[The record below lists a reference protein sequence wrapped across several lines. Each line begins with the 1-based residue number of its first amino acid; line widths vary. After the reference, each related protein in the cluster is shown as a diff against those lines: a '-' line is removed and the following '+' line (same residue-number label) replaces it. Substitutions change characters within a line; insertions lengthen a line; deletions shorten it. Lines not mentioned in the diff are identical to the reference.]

1 MRRLLFNR
9 SFCSSAGQQSKSGF
23 TLIELLLIIV
33 LLGVLAVAA
42 INAFEGN
49 EDQGRE
55 NITRLEMVQLQKAL
69 LQFRRDTRELPCW
82 VYLEGV
88 YSPNSDMETVY
99 TFVSEDPALETNPAF
114 PASLEDYELWCSD
127 SLPGQSPPPNLPP
140 EDVIQAEN
148 ALTMLNQFPYDDV
161 AYDAFY
167 WEASRQRGWNGPYVS
182 KEALK
187 DGWGRPYKLLNPEL
201 TYGPRYRCKAE
212 GGNKYFINTEN
223 EFDCLPVTAI
233 PTAEIADY
241 ILPADIA
248 RVVSAGKDGIFESLR
263 VESDPSPAND
273 FLYNPG
279 EFNSTADP
287 CAPAENSDDLVLC
300 LLR

>member
-1 MRRLLFNR
+1 MRCLLFNR
-9 SFCSSAGQQSKSGF
+9 QHFCQPENRPQSGF

-82 VYLEGV
+82 VYLDGV

-99 TFVSEDPALETNPAF
+99 TFVSENPSLETDPAS
-114 PASLEDYELWCSD
+114 PASPEDYELWCSD
-127 SLPGQSPPPNLPP
+127 SLPAQSSPPNLPP

-148 ALTMLNQFPYDDV
+148 ALTMLNRFPYDDA
-161 AYDAFY
+161 AYDEFY

-182 KEALK
+182 KDALK

-201 TYGPRYRCKAE
+201 AFNQSYRCKNDGTE
-212 GGNKYFINTEN
+212 KYVFITNSETAKDEYN
-223 EFDCLPVTAI
+223 CKRVMDSDFDSTFS
-233 PTAEIADY
+233 
-241 ILPADIA
+241 LPADIA
-248 RVVSAGKDGIFESLR
+248 RIVSAGADGIYQSLR
-263 VESDPSPAND
+263 VDSNND
-273 FLYNPG
+273 FGYKPEN
-279 EFNSTADP
+279 FNSQADP
-287 CAPAENSDDLVLC
+287 CAPAKNSDDLVLC